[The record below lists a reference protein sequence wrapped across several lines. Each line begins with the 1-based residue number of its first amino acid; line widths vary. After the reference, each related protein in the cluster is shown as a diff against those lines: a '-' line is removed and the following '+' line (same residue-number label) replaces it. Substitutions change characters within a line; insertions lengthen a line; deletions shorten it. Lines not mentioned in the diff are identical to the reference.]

1 MEGLC
6 AAVRGHCGDGI
17 RLAPEVDSVVYDT
30 GEQLH
35 GGGYNPPVRRQG
47 GSDFDDL
54 DRVPGNTIK
63 EHP

>member
-1 MEGLC
+1 M
-6 AAVRGHCGDGI
+6 

-35 GGGYNPPVRRQG
+35 GGGYNPPVRRHG
-47 GSDFDDL
+47 GSDFDHL
-54 DRVPGNTIK
+54 DRAPGNTIK